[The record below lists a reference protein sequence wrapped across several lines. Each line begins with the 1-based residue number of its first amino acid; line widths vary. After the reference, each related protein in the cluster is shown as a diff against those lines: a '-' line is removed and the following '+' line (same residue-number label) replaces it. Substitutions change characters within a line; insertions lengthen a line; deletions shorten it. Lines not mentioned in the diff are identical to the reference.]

1 MSVRSVLTAIADAI
15 RAKTGES
22 GTMKL
27 EQMPEKITGIQ
38 TGGNIQS
45 ARTVTVT
52 ANGTQ
57 EIVPDEGYAGM
68 GKVTVTV
75 TVTPKTQ
82 EKSVTPRE
90 NTTYVTPDGG
100 YDGLSKVT
108 VTGDANLVAANIK
121 KGVSIFGV
129 IGTYEGYE
137 AASLSNAAG
146 AEDVLEGKEIMLP
159 DGTVVTGTYQPPQ
172 SASTEA
178 ANATISYEYD
188 PETDTLT
195 IVQTPPLTE

>member
-1 MSVRSVLTAIADAI
+1 MSVESKLTAIAEAI
-15 RAKTGES
+15 REKTGKS
-22 GTMKL
+22 GTMTL
-27 EQMPEKITGIQ
+27 AEMPGKIQSIH

-45 ARTVTVT
+45 EKTVSIT
-52 ANGTQ
+52 ANGTH
-57 EIVPDEGYAGM
+57 EVTPDDGCEGM

-90 NTTYVTPDGG
+90 STTYVTPDGG
-100 YDGLSKVT
+100 YDGLSEVT

-129 IGTYEGYE
+129 IGSYEGYE

-146 AEDVLEGKEIMLP
+146 AEDVLVGKEIMLP
-159 DGTVVTGTYQPPQ
+159 DGTAVTGTYQPPQ